1 VPLPVHSS
9 PSDQRSGRAAM
20 FREVRVFEVREVL
33 RLWLRGEGLRAVER
47 WVGVDRK
54 TVRRYVTA
62 AEELGCRRDGG
73 EEQLSDVFIGSVVEA
88 VRPHRGD
95 GHGEAWR
102 LLAANHE
109 LIESWLRK
117 DGLTVVKVHD
127 LLCRRGV
134 IVPGRTLHR
143 YALEVCDVG
152 RGRRGSTVRVNDGE
166 PGDELQVDFGKM
178 GLVFDVDTDRRRV
191 CHALIFTACVSRHCF
206 VWLTF
211 RQTLDEVIAGFEAAW
226 GFFGGVFKTVI
237 PDNMKTIVEHA
248 DALEPRLNQ
257 AFVEYAQCRG
267 FVIDPARVRSPQD
280 KPRVERTVP
289 FVRQSFFAGETFV
302 DLADGQRRA
311 EQWCRERAGMRMH
324 GTIQARPIEV
334 FRVEEQHRL
343 GSVPTEVYDLPIY
356 AVAKVHRDHHIEVAK
371 ALYSIP
377 GNLIGQ
383 RVEVRADSK
392 LVRVFA
398 RGQLVK
404 VHPRQAPGGRSTD
417 GEDLPSDQTAYA
429 MRDLEHLRRIAA
441 GHGEAIGAYA
451 TALLDIPLPW
461 TKMRQV
467 YALLGLVKKWGPVR
481 VNAACATAL
490 EHEAVNI
497 GLIGRML
504 ERGTEHT
511 TIQPSLPGT
520 VIAGRFARHTE
531 HFAVKQP
538 DRPHPSIDSDRS
550 KPAGGSTAAGLAGDL
565 TGQAR

>member
-1 VPLPVHSS
+1 
-9 PSDQRSGRAAM
+9 M
-20 FREVRVFEVREVL
+20 FREVPVFEVREVL

-47 WVGVDRK
+47 LAVVDRK
-54 TVRRYVTA
+54 TVRRYVGA
-62 AEELGCRRDGG
+62 AVELGLVRDGG
-73 EEQLSDVFIGSVVEA
+73 EEQLSDAFIGSVVEA
-88 VRPHRGD
+88 VRPHRSD

-102 LLAANHE
+102 LLAANHD
-109 LIESWLRK
+109 LIEGWLK
-117 DGLTVVKVHD
+117 TDKLTVAKAHD
-127 LLCRRGV
+127 LLGRRGV
-134 IVPGRTLHR
+134 VVPGRTLHR

-152 RGRRGSTVRVNDGE
+152 RGRRGRTVRVNDGE

-178 GLVFDVDTDRRRV
+178 GLVFDSDAGRRRV

-237 PDNMKTIVEHA
+237 PDNMKTVVEKA

-257 AFVEYAQCRG
+257 AFVEYAQARG

-280 KPRVERTVP
+280 KPRVERTVA
-289 FVRQSFFAGETFV
+289 FVRGSFFAGESFV

-311 EQWCRERAGMRMH
+311 EQWCLERAGMRVH
-324 GTIQARPIEV
+324 GTIQARPVEV

-343 GSVPTEVYDLPIY
+343 APVPTAPYDLPIY

-404 VHPRQAPGGRSTD
+404 VHPRQAPGRRITD
-417 GEDLPSDQTAYA
+417 PEDLPSERTVYA

-441 GHGEAIGAYA
+441 AHGEAIGAYA

-467 YALLGLVKKWGPVR
+467 YALLGLVKKWGPER
-481 VNAACATAL
+481 VNTACASAL

-504 ERGTEHT
+504 ERGTEAT
-511 TIQPSLPGT
+511 VIQPALPGT
-520 VIAGRFARHTE
+520 VIAGRFARDVD
-531 HFAVKQP
+531 HFALNTTKQP
-538 DRPHPSIDSDRS
+538 HPDIDPPSSESAERIVG
-550 KPAGGSTAAGLAGDL
+550 AGSRAEL